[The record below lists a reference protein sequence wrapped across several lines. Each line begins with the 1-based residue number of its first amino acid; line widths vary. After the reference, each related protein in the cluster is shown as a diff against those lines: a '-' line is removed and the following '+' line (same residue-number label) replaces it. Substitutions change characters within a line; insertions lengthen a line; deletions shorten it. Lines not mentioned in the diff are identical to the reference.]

1 VTRHGRQRSFLHL
14 VTIAALRAFDWYH
27 LNYRVAENGLLA
39 LGLLH
44 LTEQRLVLIGL
55 LSDAP

>member
-1 VTRHGRQRSFLHL
+1 MTM
-14 VTIAALRAFDWYH
+14 APLRAFDWYH
-27 LNYRVAENGLLA
+27 PNYRVAENGPLA

-55 LSDAP
+55 LSDAA

>member
-1 VTRHGRQRSFLHL
+1 M
-14 VTIAALRAFDWYH
+14 APLRAFDWYH

-55 LSDAP
+55 LSDAA